1 MAEDEE
7 TGERLARIETKV
19 DVITELLERQNGR
32 LSEAEDDITGLKV
45 RDGYV
50 AGFAAAVSAFTAW
63 LMGR

>member
-1 MAEDEE
+1 MDDE

-32 LSEAEDDITGLKV
+32 LSEAEDDITSLKV

-50 AGFAAAVSAFTAW
+50 AGIGAAVSVFVAW
-63 LMGR
+63 LIGRS